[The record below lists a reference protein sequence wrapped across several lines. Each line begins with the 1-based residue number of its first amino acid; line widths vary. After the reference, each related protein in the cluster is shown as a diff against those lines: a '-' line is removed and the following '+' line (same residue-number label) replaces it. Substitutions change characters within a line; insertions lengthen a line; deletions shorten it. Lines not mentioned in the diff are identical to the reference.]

1 MVEGIEASCVL
12 IDPNRVKLLGYKRLW
27 QRYPQTGGTLAKLMY
42 GL

>member
-27 QRYPQTGGTLAKLMY
+27 QRYPQLEAPWLG
-42 GL
+42 